1 MKEDLVREWNQDK
14 QLKKGECFM
23 IIPDRIACESQNKEQ
38 EVAES

>member
-1 MKEDLVREWNQDK
+1 MKEDLVQEWNDK

-23 IIPDRIACESQNKEQ
+23 IIPDRIACESRNKEQ